1 MRARSAF
8 RLIALLVAF
17 LMSLGVMTGRLFWLQ
32 VMGKDRF
39 TALAAVQRERRTVL
53 EAQRGSISDR
63 NGADLGISIEM
74 NTVYANPRF
83 ITDASAAAVLVA
95 PVLGV
100 DQAAIEEKLRR
111 DTGFVYL
118 ARKIEPALGA
128 KVKSMQI
135 PGIGVVAESKRVYPS
150 GQLASHIV
158 GFTGFE
164 NSGLAGLESRYD
176 KVLAGQPGYSL
187 SEIDTQG
194 RPIPSGK
201 SMVRQPVSGGDLRLT
216 IDKQIQFVAETALAK
231 GIEAWGAKGGTVV
244 VANPETGEILAMANL
259 PTFDPND
266 VKSSADG
273 DRRNRALIDIY
284 EPGSANKVI
293 MAAAAL
299 ESGTV
304 RPADVMRVPDNLKV
318 GTKVFHDAHP
328 HAVWDITFAEVLQ
341 RSSNVGVI
349 KVAQQVGKD
358 RLYES
363 LMKFG
368 YGKPTGLGFP
378 GEGAGIVPKP
388 NTWSSSSLP
397 TIAIGQGVAVT
408 AMQIVQVYSTVANG
422 GLAVSPRLV
431 LDESAP
437 PSLPARRVISPTT
450 ARQLTEILIG
460 VTADKY
466 GTGREAAID
475 GYQVAGKTGT
485 AQKPRTDAAG
495 YSGYIGSFIGFAPAA
510 DPKLVVGV
518 ILDEPSP
525 IWGGVTAA
533 PIFKEVMQFALRRLG
548 IGPGSLLP
556 REGVP
561 SSTPDRSGDVVQ
573 PSDAQARTSVPD

>member
-8 RLIALLVAF
+8 RLISLLVAF

-39 TALAAVQRERRTVL
+39 QALAAVQRERRNAL
-53 EAQRGSISDR
+53 PAQRGSIFDR

-74 NTVYANPRF
+74 STVSANPHF
-83 ITDASAAAVLVA
+83 IADASAAAALLS
-95 PVLGV
+95 PIIGI
-100 DQAAIEEKLRR
+100 DQSETEQKLRR
-111 DTGFVYL
+111 QSGFVFL

-128 KVKSMQI
+128 KVKALQI
-135 PGIGVVAESKRVYPS
+135 PGISVVSESKRVYPS

-164 NSGLAGLESRYD
+164 NSGLAGLEGAYN
-176 KVLAGQPGYSL
+176 KLLAGEPGYSL

-201 SMVRQPVSGGDLRLT
+201 SVIRQPVAGSDLHLT
-216 IDKQIQFVAETALAK
+216 IDKQIQFVAETALAR
-231 GIEAWGAKGGTVV
+231 GIEAWGAKGGTVIV
-244 VANPETGEILAMANL
+244 MNPRTGEILAMANL

-266 VKSSADG
+266 VKSSAES

-293 MAAAAL
+293 LAAAAL
-299 ESGTV
+299 EAGTV
-304 RPADVMRVPDNLKV
+304 RPTDVMRVPDNLKI
-318 GTKVFHDAHP
+318 GTKVFNDAHS
-328 HAVWDITFAEVLQ
+328 HAVWDISFAEVMR

-349 KVAQQVGKD
+349 KVAQQIGKE

-363 LMKFG
+363 LLKFG

-408 AMQIVQVYSTVANG
+408 AMQIMQVYGTVANG
-422 GLAVSPRLV
+422 GMAVSPRLV
-431 LDESAP
+431 VGDAT
-437 PSLPARRVISPTT
+437 PARRVISQIT
-450 ARQLTEILIG
+450 ARQLAEILIG
-460 VTADKY
+460 VTEDKY
-466 GTGREAAID
+466 GTGHAAAID

-485 AQKPRTDAAG
+485 AQKPRTDAPG

>member
-8 RLIALLVAF
+8 RLISLLVAF
-17 LMSLGVMTGRLFWLQ
+17 LLSLGVMTGRLFWLQ

-53 EAQRGSISDR
+53 EAQRGSIFDR

-74 NTVYANPRF
+74 STVYANPRF
-83 ITDASAAAVLVA
+83 IADISAAAALVS
-95 PVLGV
+95 PIIGV

-111 DTGFVYL
+111 DAGFVYL

-128 KVKSMQI
+128 KVKALQI
-135 PGIGVVAESKRVYPS
+135 SGIGVVAESKRVYPS
-150 GQLASHIV
+150 GRLASHIV
-158 GFTGFE
+158 GFAGFE
-164 NSGLAGLESRYD
+164 NSGLAGMESRYD
-176 KVLAGQPGYSL
+176 RVLAGQAGYSL

-201 SMVRQPVSGGDLRLT
+201 SLVRLPVAGSDLHLT
-216 IDKQIQFVAETALAK
+216 IDKQIQFVAETELAK
-231 GIEAWGAKGGTVV
+231 GIKAWGAKGGTVI

-266 VKSSADG
+266 VKSSAEG
-273 DRRNRALIDIY
+273 DRRNRALLDIY

-304 RPADVMRVPDNLKV
+304 RPMDVLRVPDNLRV
-318 GTKVFHDAHP
+318 GTKVFNDAHS
-328 HAVWDITFAEVLQ
+328 HAVWDISFAEVLQ

-363 LMKFG
+363 LTKFG

-408 AMQIVQVYSTVANG
+408 AMQIMQVYSTVANG

-437 PSLPARRVISPTT
+437 QSRRVISPIT

-460 VTADKY
+460 VTEDKH
-466 GTGREAAID
+466 GTGRAAAID

-495 YSGYIGSFIGFAPAA
+495 YSGYIGSFIGFAPAG

-518 ILDEPSP
+518 ILDEPLP
-525 IWGGVTAA
+525 IYGGVTAA

-548 IGPGSLLP
+548 IGPGSVLP
-556 REGVP
+556 REGTP
-561 SSTPDRSGDVVQ
+561 LPTPDRSGDVAK
-573 PSDAQARTSVPD
+573 PSDAPVRTGVPD